1 MREYELMFIIHPD
14 LDENAVK
21 EIINRVSGWISDGG
35 GQVNKTD
42 LMGKRDLAYAIRK
55 QREGQYVLMQTQM
68 EPSAGATLER
78 NLRYLE
84 PVMRFLLVAK

>member
-14 LDENAVK
+14 LDDNAVS
-21 EIINRVSGWISDGG
+21 EIVNRVSGWISEDGG
-35 GQVNKTD
+35 QITKTD
-42 LMGKRDLAYAIRK
+42 MMGKRELAYAIRK

-68 EPSAGATLER
+68 EPTAGAKLER